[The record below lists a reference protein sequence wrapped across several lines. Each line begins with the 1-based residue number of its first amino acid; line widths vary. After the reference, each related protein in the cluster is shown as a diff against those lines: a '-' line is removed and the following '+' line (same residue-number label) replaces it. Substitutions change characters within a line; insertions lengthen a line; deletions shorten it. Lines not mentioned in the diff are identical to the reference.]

1 MEQSHYSNSY
11 FWTPIPTMAGQFENV
26 MFINKIKEQL
36 MAEKSCGP
44 SPGPQTAPPQPQ
56 QQQQQVQTYSP
67 PLITSGPI
75 SGVAQAPSADI
86 KEGGEAQPVVTENV
100 TVLPLPSALMTGL
113 VITSPSASLS
123 SSSSGLSP
131 LAHPPAFSLAGAPA
145 MIVSGLCPP
154 PPPAQDE
161 GTVKTP
167 SARKRKG
174 RPSEPSLA
182 ELGDPYAV
190 PNDDEGGRD
199 SKSYRC
205 RICPVTF
212 LSKSEMQIH
221 AKSHTESKPHHCPH
235 CSKTFAN
242 TSYLAQHIRIHSG
255 AKPYSCNYCQKSF
268 RQLSHLQQHIRI
280 HTGDRPYKCA
290 QPGCDKS
297 FTQLSNLQ

>member
-56 QQQQQVQTYSP
+56 QQQQQQQVQTYSP

-75 SGVAQAPSADI
+75 SGVTQAPSADI

-145 MIVSGLCPP
+145 MIVSGLSPALTAGGQGVPSLAGLDKEAQEQAHPQAPGHHHNPPPPPP

-199 SKSYRC
+199 SKSY
-205 RICPVTF
+205 
-212 LSKSEMQIH
+212 
-221 AKSHTESKPHHCPH
+221 
-235 CSKTFAN
+235 
-242 TSYLAQHIRIHSG
+242 
-255 AKPYSCNYCQKSF
+255 
-268 RQLSHLQQHIRI
+268 
-280 HTGDRPYKCA
+280 
-290 QPGCDKS
+290 
-297 FTQLSNLQ
+297 